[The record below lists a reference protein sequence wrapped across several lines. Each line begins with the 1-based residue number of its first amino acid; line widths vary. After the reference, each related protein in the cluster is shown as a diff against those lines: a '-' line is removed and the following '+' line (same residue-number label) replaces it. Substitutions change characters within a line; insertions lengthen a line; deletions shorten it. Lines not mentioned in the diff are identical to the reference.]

1 MKERRHVSPFS
12 WIGKNEDIL
21 LICHSNVCVWTR
33 RGCHRSYL
41 VSRFLTCF
49 FPVRDCFSLGAFRP
63 SVFSCFPFL
72 FLFLFVYFYLFIFFQ
87 GGTISPAS
95 YWLTKT
101 RRHFSLCIHMLQH
114 SLGTFTFALIQ
125 KRKKKCN
132 FILLLFLLLQGVA
145 RTLHNNLVKILGS
158 I

>member
-1 MKERRHVSPFS
+1 MAANESYLSLSFLFIRPPLVVVSIPLKERRHVSPFS

-72 FLFLFVYFYLFIFFQ
+72 FLFLFVYFYLFIFFKVGLYHLLRIGLQ
-87 GGTISPAS
+87 KHVDIS
-95 YWLTKT
+95 L
-101 RRHFSLCIHMLQH
+101 
-114 SLGTFTFALIQ
+114 FA
-125 KRKKKCN
+125 
-132 FILLLFLLLQGVA
+132 FICY
-145 RTLHNNLVKILGS
+145 NILWELS
-158 I
+158 PSP